1 MIADQIMSDVVP
13 ALKPDDFCNTA
24 LSWMEVF
31 RISHL
36 PVVENQKFKGLISD
50 SAIYDANIFEQPV
63 GKLKK
68 DYQEVHIQPHQHFF
82 EIITT
87 FHQHRLTA
95 LPVVN
100 SKKYF
105 KGLITLPTL
114 IDNISELLASDS
126 PGGVIILEMHS
137 NDYSLSEIAQIIE
150 SNDAKILACYLSNI
164 KDSMR
169 MRVTLKA
176 NKMDLTSILRTF
188 ERYEYEI
195 IATYSEDDQL
205 EDTLQ
210 DRYDSFMKYL
220 DV

>member
-1 MIADQIMSDVVP
+1 MIANQIMSDVVP
-13 ALKPDDFCNTA
+13 ALKPEDFCNTA

-36 PVVENQKFKGLISD
+36 PVVENQKFRGIVSD
-50 SAIYDANIFEQPV
+50 SAIYDANTFDQPV
-63 GKLKK
+63 KSLKNQFL
-68 DYQEVHIQPHQHFF
+68 DIYIQPQQHFF
-82 EIITT
+82 EIINA
-87 FHQHRLTA
+87 FHQYRLTA

-100 SKKYF
+100 KKNYF

-114 IDNISELLASDS
+114 IDNFSELLASDS

-150 SNDAKILACYLSNI
+150 GNDARILASYISNV

-169 MRVTLKA
+169 MRVTLKI

-195 IATYSEDDQL
+195 SATYSEDDKL
-205 EDTLQ
+205 EDTMQ